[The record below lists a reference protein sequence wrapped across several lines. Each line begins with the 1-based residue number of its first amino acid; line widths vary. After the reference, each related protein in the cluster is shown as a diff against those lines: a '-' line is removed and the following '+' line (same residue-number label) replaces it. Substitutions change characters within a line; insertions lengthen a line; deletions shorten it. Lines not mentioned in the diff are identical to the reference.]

1 MRTEILGRM
10 RSESRFPAR
19 NTLPASRLFTFSA
32 EVEDHGVGCPDNVRE
47 SLGSRV
53 TRLLVRQLAAVAL
66 HRLARNDHHSI
77 EEHLS

>member
-1 MRTEILGRM
+1 MRL
-10 RSESRFPAR
+10 ESRFPAR

-53 TRLLVRQLAAVAL
+53 TRLLVQQLAGEMRCEPSAPA
-66 HRLARNDHHSI
+66 AA
-77 EEHLS
+77 